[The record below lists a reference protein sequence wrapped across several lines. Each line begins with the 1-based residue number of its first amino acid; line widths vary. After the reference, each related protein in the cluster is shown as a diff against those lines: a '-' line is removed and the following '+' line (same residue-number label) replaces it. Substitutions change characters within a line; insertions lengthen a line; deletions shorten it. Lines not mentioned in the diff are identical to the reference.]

1 MEKIDRMKSILRIA
15 ATAAIVLTVGM
26 TTIFAQRA
34 KPKAVEPKAPDY
46 KIAEVKVM
54 AFSSSTGKLD
64 DVFPEGGE
72 PRSFFNDLDTSRF
85 VWVFVQGEKGS
96 FEAGRMANI
105 VVTADKKVILTRNVQ
120 IGIPN
125 DDGLFIVPAFVYGP
139 LCSDVKITAKLTGQK
154 TVSTKTV
161 KVPFLCGE

>member
-72 PRSFFNDLDTSRF
+72 PRSFFNDLDTSLF